1 MDDVETVASLHSRA
15 QKTLGRH
22 QRFMERVTA
31 HVGRPRTIY
40 LLCLV
45 AAAWIAANVATPTPI
60 DPPPF
65 YWLQGALCLYAA
77 LVTTIVV
84 TTQNRQQRHAE
95 ERAYL
100 DLQINVIAEQKTAK
114 LIALLEELR
123 RDLPSVRNRRDPE
136 AENMSRAIDP
146 ETVLTALEETLEEG
160 GDESER

>member
-1 MDDVETVASLHSRA
+1 MDDVETVASLHARS
-15 QKTLGRH
+15 QKTLNRH

-31 HVGRPRTIY
+31 QVGRPRTIY
-40 LLCLV
+40 MLV
-45 AAAWIAANVATPTPI
+45 VVAGAWVVANSMAPTPI

-123 RDLPSVRNRRDPE
+123 RDIPTVRDRTDPE
-136 AENMSRAIDP
+136 AETMSRAVDP
-146 ETVLTALEETLEEG
+146 ENVLSALEETLEGEDD
-160 GDESER
+160 DEP